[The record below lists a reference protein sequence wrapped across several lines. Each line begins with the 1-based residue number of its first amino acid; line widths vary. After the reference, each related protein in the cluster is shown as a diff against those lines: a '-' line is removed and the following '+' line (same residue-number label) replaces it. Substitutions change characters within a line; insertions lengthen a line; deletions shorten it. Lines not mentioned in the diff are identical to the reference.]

1 MKMLQN
7 LWFSN
12 VFWGIDFIIITK
24 CSILDVATAPDPPLR
39 NGALARDGLTGEMGF
54 QKHSR

>member
-1 MKMLQN
+1 MLQN

-12 VFWGIDFIIITK
+12 VFWGIEIIIITK